1 MTWLLKLITQTLL
14 QVQRALPQR
23 RTTHLQT
30 GSQGETAAYIFL
42 RGVGYRIVATNFRVP
57 QNRGEIDLIAW
68 DGEVLCFIEVKT
80 RIGEGLMPPEA
91 AVDAAKRSHIRSVAR
106 SYLRRLPG
114 EQDPP
119 CRFDVVSVT
128 YPHGR
133 RQADAQAHQ
142 ERVPLAESQS
152 LATGSTSRR
161 RPVANLGARVD
172 EPRT

>member
-23 RTTHLQT
+23 RTPHLQT

-128 YPHGR
+128 YPQVGAKPMLR
-133 RQADAQAHQ
+133 LIKSAFNWQ
-142 ERVPLAESQS
+142 
-152 LATGSTSRR
+152 SRR
-161 RPVANLGARVD
+161 SRDWEYIAPP
-172 EPRT
+172 PRRESWSPRR

>member
-1 MTWLLKLITQTLL
+1 MTWLLKLITQTLQ

-23 RTTHLQT
+23 RTAHLQT

-68 DGEVLCFIEVKT
+68 DGEVLCFVEVKT

-128 YPHGR
+128 YPHAGAKPMIR
-133 RQADAQAHQ
+133 LIKSAFHWQ
-142 ERVPLAESQS
+142 
-152 LATGSTSRR
+152 SRR
-161 RPVANLGARVD
+161 VREWEYIAPP
-172 EPRT
+172 PRRESWSPRR